1 MERNDLTFAG
11 SPGKE
16 VPKNQNGKDSS
27 FGANECY
34 ETRVDQ
40 IKRQMEQ
47 GANPYP
53 HKFDVQMHLG
63 GFVSNYSALN
73 NTEESQEVVKVA
85 GRVFAKREASAKLI
99 FFDIE
104 DQHGGIQVLASKS
117 KYNQDEDFAI
127 IAAIH
132 RGDIIGIE
140 GHPTR
145 TKTGELS
152 IVAKRIVVLTPCLR
166 MLPQQLTDIETRY
179 RLRFLDFIINEER
192 RKVFHA
198 RSKIIKVLRQFL
210 DARDFLEVETPV
222 LNMIAGGAA
231 AKPFST
237 HLNALHLDCFLR
249 ISPELHLKQLVVG
262 GFDRVY
268 EIGRQFRNEGIDATH
283 NPEFTSI
290 EFYMAYADYNDLME
304 MTEELVTTIVQNVK
318 GSLKITY
325 HPDGPEGDAMEIDFS
340 RPWKRIN
347 IIEALENQI
356 GSFSQL
362 GFESEEMRG
371 FLEKKCEENGVFCSS
386 PRTTARLLDK
396 LVGHFIEPQCTNPTF
411 LCEHPQI
418 MCPLAKF
425 HRAKPGLT
433 ERFELFV
440 LNRELCN
447 AYTELNNPIIQRQE
461 FAKQLQAKEQGDDEA
476 QMLDETFCQSLEYG
490 LPPTG
495 GWGMG
500 IDRLVMFLADCNTI
514 RDVLLFPAMKPL

>member
-145 TKTGELS
+145 
-152 IVAKRIVVLTPCLR
+152 
-166 MLPQQLTDIETRY
+166 
-179 RLRFLDFIINEER
+179 
-192 RKVFHA
+192 
-198 RSKIIKVLRQFL
+198 
-210 DARDFLEVETPV
+210 
-222 LNMIAGGAA
+222 
-231 AKPFST
+231 
-237 HLNALHLDCFLR
+237 
-249 ISPELHLKQLVVG
+249 
-262 GFDRVY
+262 
-268 EIGRQFRNEGIDATH
+268 
-283 NPEFTSI
+283 
-290 EFYMAYADYNDLME
+290 
-304 MTEELVTTIVQNVK
+304 
-318 GSLKITY
+318 
-325 HPDGPEGDAMEIDFS
+325 
-340 RPWKRIN
+340 
-347 IIEALENQI
+347 
-356 GSFSQL
+356 
-362 GFESEEMRG
+362 
-371 FLEKKCEENGVFCSS
+371 
-386 PRTTARLLDK
+386 
-396 LVGHFIEPQCTNPTF
+396 
-411 LCEHPQI
+411 
-418 MCPLAKF
+418 
-425 HRAKPGLT
+425 
-433 ERFELFV
+433 
-440 LNRELCN
+440 
-447 AYTELNNPIIQRQE
+447 
-461 FAKQLQAKEQGDDEA
+461 
-476 QMLDETFCQSLEYG
+476 
-490 LPPTG
+490 
-495 GWGMG
+495 
-500 IDRLVMFLADCNTI
+500 
-514 RDVLLFPAMKPL
+514 